1 MLKDVDVDDKVFVD
15 MCVNVDVDVERYGC
29 VCVCGY
35 VCGC

>member
-1 MLKDVDVDDKVFVD
+1 MSKDVDDNVFVD

-29 VCVCGY
+29 GY